1 MIESPADRPLAPP
14 QDTAAI
20 SSPVDCDTA
29 PGAAVLV
36 LADGTVLRGMAC
48 GARGSVCGEVVF
60 NTGMTGYQEVLTDPS
75 YAGQLIT
82 FTYPELGNTGVNGED
97 LEADRPHARGFIARQ
112 LAPRASSWRRREDL
126 DPWLARHGVVGICGV
141 DTRAL
146 VRHLREGGAVNGAI
160 ASDGTSPSAL
170 LEQVRATPS
179 MDGLNLAAQVSTRE
193 PYGWSSPCAAG
204 FDTRPRPCPDRP
216 YRVVAIDFG
225 IKRAILERLV
235 AHGCE
240 VTVLP
245 ADATLAQVLERKP
258 EGVFLSNGPGD
269 PAAVEEGIALAR
281 DLLRQPDLPVFGICL
296 GHQILGLALG
306 GRSFKLSYG
315 HRGLNHPCG
324 SPGSVE
330 ITSQNHGF
338 AIDAASLPAERVRI
352 THRNLNDQT
361 VAALALNDQPVFG
374 VQYHP
379 EASPGPHDADHHF
392 GRFVALMAERR

>member
-1 MIESPADRPLAPP
+1 
-14 QDTAAI
+14 
-20 SSPVDCDTA
+20 
-29 PGAAVLV
+29 LV
-36 LADGTVLRGMAC
+36 LADGTVLRGVAF
-48 GARGSVCGEVVF
+48 GARGTVVGEVVF
-60 NTGMTGYQEVLTDPS
+60 NTGMTGYQEVMTDPS
-75 YAGQLIT
+75 YAGQLVT

-97 LEADRPHARGFIARQ
+97 DEADHPHVRGVIARQ
-112 LAPRASSWRRREDL
+112 LAPLASNWRSQESL
-126 DPWLARHGVVGICGV
+126 EAWLSRHGVVGIRGV

-146 VRHLREGGAVNGAI
+146 VRHLREGGAINGAI
-160 ASDGTSPSAL
+160 SSDGTAAAAL
-170 LEQVRATPS
+170 LDQVRSAPA
-179 MDGLNLAAQVSTRE
+179 MDGLNLAATVTTAE
-193 PYGWSSPCAAG
+193 PYLWEVPCRAA
-204 FDTRPRPCPDRP
+204 FDTRLRPGPERP

-235 AHGCE
+235 AHGCQ

-245 ADATLAQVLERKP
+245 ADATVDQVLALEP

-269 PAAVEEGIALAR
+269 PAAVTGGITLAR
-281 DLLRQPDLPVFGICL
+281 ALLNQPDLPLFGICL

-306 GRSFKLSYG
+306 GRTFKLGYG

-338 AIDAASLPAERVRI
+338 ALDAASLPADRLTV
-352 THRNLNDQT
+352 THLNLNDRT
-361 VAALALNDQPVFG
+361 VAALALRHQPVFG

-392 GRFVALMAERR
+392 GRFVELMARRR

>member
-1 MIESPADRPLAPP
+1 MIGIPADAPLDTPQAAPEAP
-14 QDTAAI
+14 
-20 SSPVDCDTA
+20 SSDGGTP
-29 PGAAVLV
+29 AVLV
-36 LADGTVLRGMAC
+36 LADGTVLRGLAC
-48 GARGSVCGEVVF
+48 GARGHVCGEVVF

-75 YAGQLIT
+75 YAGQLVT

-97 LEADRPHARGFIARQ
+97 LEADHAHARGCILRQ
-112 LAPRASSWRRREDL
+112 LAPRPSSWRCEETL
-126 DPWLARHGVVGICGV
+126 DHWLVRQGVVGIRGV

-146 VRHLREGGAVNGAI
+146 VRHLREGGALNGAI
-160 ASDGTSPSAL
+160 ASDGTHPATL
-170 LEQVRATPS
+170 LDQVRAAPS

-193 PYGWSSPCAAG
+193 PYTWDRSCTAA
-204 FDTRPRPCPDRP
+204 FDTRLQPRPDRP

-235 AHGCE
+235 AHGCA

-245 ADATLAQVLERKP
+245 ADATLDQVLALEP

-269 PAAVEEGIALAR
+269 PAAVAEGIALAR
-281 DLLRQPDLPVFGICL
+281 DLLQLPQLPLFGICL

-306 GRSFKLSYG
+306 GRSFKLGYG

-338 AIDAASLPAERVRI
+338 ALDAASLPSERVAI
-352 THRNLNDQT
+352 THLNLNDRT
-361 VAALALNDQPVFG
+361 VAALALRHQPVFG
-374 VQYHP
+374 IQYHP

-392 GRFVALMAERR
+392 ARFVALMAERR

>member
-1 MIESPADRPLAPP
+1 MIGIPAEATLASHPDSDRQAD
-14 QDTAAI
+14 Q
-20 SSPVDCDTA
+20 
-29 PGAAVLV
+29 AVLV
-36 LADGTVLRGMAC
+36 LADGTVLRGLAC

-82 FTYPELGNTGVNGED
+82 FTYPELGNTGINGED
-97 LEADRPHARGFIARQ
+97 LESEKPHARGFIARQ
-112 LAPRASSWRRREDL
+112 LAPRPSSWRCDEPL

-146 VRHLREGGAVNGAI
+146 VRHLREGGAINGAI
-160 ASDGTSPSAL
+160 ASDGTAPAAL
-170 LEQVRATPS
+170 LEQVKSTPS
-179 MDGLNLAAQVSTRE
+179 MDGLNLAARVSTRE
-193 PYGWSSPCAAG
+193 PYDWSRPCAAA
-204 FDTRPRPCPDRP
+204 FDTRLQSAPERP

-245 ADATLAQVLERKP
+245 ADATLEQVLALKP

-269 PAAVEEGIALAR
+269 PAAVSEGIALAR
-281 DLLRQPDLPVFGICL
+281 DLLGQKDLPVFGICL

-306 GRSFKLSYG
+306 GRSFKLVYG

-338 AIDAASLPAERVRI
+338 ALDAASLPADLVSI
-352 THRNLNDQT
+352 THYNLNDRT
-361 VAALALNDQPVFG
+361 VAALALKHQPVFG
-374 VQYHP
+374 IQYHP

-392 GRFVALMAERR
+392 ARFVALMEERR

>member
-1 MIESPADRPLAPP
+1 MIRTPADAPLDTP
-14 QDTAAI
+14 QDAPAI
-20 SSPVDCDTA
+20 SSADGDT
-29 PGAAVLV
+29 PAVLV
-36 LADGTVLRGMAC
+36 LADGTVLRGLAC
-48 GARGSVCGEVVF
+48 GARGRVCGEVVF

-97 LEADRPHARGFIARQ
+97 LEADHAHARGCIVRQ
-112 LAPRASSWRRREDL
+112 LAPRPSNWRCEATLDHWLRRQ
-126 DPWLARHGVVGICGV
+126 GVVGIRGV

-146 VRHLREGGAVNGAI
+146 VRHLREGGAINGAI
-160 ASDGTSPSAL
+160 ASDGTDPATL
-170 LEQVRATPS
+170 LEQVLAAPS
-179 MDGLNLAAQVSTRE
+179 MEGLNLAARVSTRE
-193 PYGWSSPCAAG
+193 PYGWDRPSAAA
-204 FDTRPRPCPDRP
+204 FDTRLQPRPERP

-235 AHGCE
+235 AHGCV

-245 ADATLAQVLERKP
+245 ADATLPQVLELEP

-269 PAAVEEGIALAR
+269 PAAVSEGIALAR
-281 DLLRQPDLPVFGICL
+281 DLLQQPQLPVFGICL

-306 GRSFKLSYG
+306 GCSFKLGYG

-338 AIDAASLPAERVRI
+338 ALDAASLPPERVRI
-352 THRNLNDQT
+352 THLNLNDRT
-361 VAALALNDQPVFG
+361 VAALALRHQPVFG